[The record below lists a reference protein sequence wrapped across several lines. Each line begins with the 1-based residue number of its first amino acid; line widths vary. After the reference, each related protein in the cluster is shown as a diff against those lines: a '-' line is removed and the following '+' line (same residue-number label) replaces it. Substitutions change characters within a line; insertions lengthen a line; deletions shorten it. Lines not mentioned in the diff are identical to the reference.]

1 MTFDLKGHWMSEKNV
16 KGMTFTDISFFQH
29 DIATLE
35 ACISWTSHDIFT
47 KIFVHAFHRIVHHF
61 VKMTFDLRGLYMAE
75 KIIKI
80 LTSNEN
86 LRNISR
92 ANGWSKSCKAL
103 TSASIMALSFIKM
116 DMTSATRI
124 KKVFLAPID
133 GQSARIMALLFIKMD
148 MLSAQELR
156 KYFLR

>member
-1 MTFDLKGHWMSEKNV
+1 MTFDLRGHWMSEKNV
-16 KGMTFTDISFFQH
+16 KGMTFTDIFFYEVIQH

-35 ACISWTSHDIFT
+35 AYISWTSHDIFT

-116 DMTSATRI
+116 DMTSATGI
-124 KKVFLAPID
+124 KKVCLAPID
-133 GQSARIMALLFIKMD
+133 GQSATIMAL
-148 MLSAQELR
+148 
-156 KYFLR
+156 